1 MMRFSQN
8 PSKQLT
14 SSRKQLNTVSHQ
26 PISSLELNIMDKEQ
40 FKSIV
45 HPLMKANSFRRKGNS
60 WYKTTA
66 ECIVLFNLQH
76 SSYGKMFYINLAAL
90 LRKGDD
96 ILFPKE
102 YQCDIRMRFPIME
115 IEGYST
121 QMILDLE
128 STIDEQLRS
137 RLIENIINI
146 SILILQKLE
155 SIDGIIEL
163 YGEKPELNNIYPFN
177 SILYRKE
184 MNNKLKTI

>member
-1 MMRFSQN
+1 
-8 PSKQLT
+8 
-14 SSRKQLNTVSHQ
+14 
-26 PISSLELNIMDKEQ
+26 MDKEQ

-45 HPLMKANSFRRKGNS
+45 HPLMKANSFRRKGN
-60 WYKTTA
+60 
-66 ECIVLFNLQH
+66 H

-155 SIDGIIEL
+155 SIDGI
-163 YGEKPELNNIYPFN
+163 
-177 SILYRKE
+177 
-184 MNNKLKTI
+184 

>member
-1 MMRFSQN
+1 
-8 PSKQLT
+8 
-14 SSRKQLNTVSHQ
+14 
-26 PISSLELNIMDKEQ
+26 MDKEQ

-146 SILILQKLE
+146 S
-155 SIDGIIEL
+155 
-163 YGEKPELNNIYPFN
+163 
-177 SILYRKE
+177 
-184 MNNKLKTI
+184 

>member
-1 MMRFSQN
+1 
-8 PSKQLT
+8 
-14 SSRKQLNTVSHQ
+14 
-26 PISSLELNIMDKEQ
+26 
-40 FKSIV
+40 
-45 HPLMKANSFRRKGNS
+45 
-60 WYKTTA
+60 
-66 ECIVLFNLQH
+66 
-76 SSYGKMFYINLAAL
+76 
-90 LRKGDD
+90 
-96 ILFPKE
+96 
-102 YQCDIRMRFPIME
+102 MRFPIME

-163 YGEKPELNNIYPFN
+163 YGEKPELNNIYPFS

>member
-1 MMRFSQN
+1 
-8 PSKQLT
+8 
-14 SSRKQLNTVSHQ
+14 
-26 PISSLELNIMDKEQ
+26 MDKEQ

-45 HPLMKANSFRRKGNS
+45 HQIMKANGFRRKGNS
-60 WYKTTA
+60 WYKSTA
-66 ECIVLFNLQH
+66 ECIVVFNLQH
-76 SSYGKMFYINLAAL
+76 SLYGKIFYINLAAL

-96 ILFPKE
+96 LFFPKE

-128 STIDEQLRS
+128 STIDEKLRPM
-137 RLIENIINI
+137 LITNIVNS
-146 SILILQKLE
+146 SIPILRKLE
-155 SIDGIIEL
+155 SIDGVIEL
-163 YGEKPELNNIYPFN
+163 YGENPELNNIYPFS

>member
-1 MMRFSQN
+1 
-8 PSKQLT
+8 
-14 SSRKQLNTVSHQ
+14 
-26 PISSLELNIMDKEQ
+26 MDKEQ

-90 LRKGDD
+90 LRN
-96 ILFPKE
+96 
-102 YQCDIRMRFPIME
+102 DIRMRFPIME

-177 SILYRKE
+177 SILYRKCIG
-184 MNNKLKTI
+184 KK

>member
-1 MMRFSQN
+1 
-8 PSKQLT
+8 
-14 SSRKQLNTVSHQ
+14 
-26 PISSLELNIMDKEQ
+26 MDKEQ

-45 HPLMKANSFRRKGNS
+45 HPIMKANGFRRKGNS

-66 ECIVLFNLQH
+66 ECIVVFNLQH
-76 SSYGKMFYINLAAL
+76 SLYGKMFYVNLAAL
-90 LRKGDD
+90 LRKGGEL
-96 ILFPKE
+96 LFPKE

-128 STIDEQLRS
+128 STIDETLRPM
-137 RLIENIINI
+137 LIENIIR
-146 SILILQKLE
+146 SSMPILQKLE

-163 YGEKPELNNIYPFN
+163 YEEKPELNNIYPFS

-184 MNNKLKTI
+184 MNNNIRQTANTWQTD

>member
-1 MMRFSQN
+1 MVDYPPN
-8 PSKQLT
+8 
-14 SSRKQLNTVSHQ
+14 
-26 PISSLELNIMDKEQ
+26 ISSLELNIMDKEQ

-45 HPLMKANSFRRKGNS
+45 HPIMKANSFRRKGNS

-66 ECIVLFNLQH
+66 ECIVVFNLQH
-76 SSYGKMFYINLAAL
+76 SLYGKMFYINLAAL

-96 ILFPKE
+96 LLFPKE

-146 SILILQKLE
+146 SIPILQKLE

-163 YGEKPELNNIYPFN
+163 YGEKPELNNTYPFS